1 MYVGLKVPSLVQGK
15 NTFSKWQKLVP
26 PKVTFSSTAVPT
38 YAFLH
43 SSPFC
48 SGVFAFTSNQNRF
61 LAVGTLKGRG
71 TGREQVLTTRVEP
84 WKGFMRSF
92 KQNFVLTVHG
102 MGFSLFKILAGYN
115 RM

>member
-1 MYVGLKVPSLVQGK
+1 M
-15 NTFSKWQKLVP
+15 
-26 PKVTFSSTAVPT
+26 
-38 YAFLH
+38 
-43 SSPFC
+43 PFC
-48 SGVFAFTSNQNRF
+48 TAPLFVLESLLLLLTKIG

-84 WKGFMRSF
+84 WKGVMRSF
-92 KQNFVLTVHG
+92 KQNFVLTVRG